1 MVVAS
6 IRERQAHNITKTL
19 ETPSIWYS
27 RGFLEANQGTPF
39 TEHEADM
46 DSNAEI
52 ETAIIFFKA
61 NLNNLETIN
70 VMMELYESSRVFKS
84 DFTIDI
90 YSLNYMCDQYVK
102 TRRNIFIL
110 HFEQFEVWNKNISAG
125 LHIGRT

>member
-1 MVVAS
+1 
-6 IRERQAHNITKTL
+6 
-19 ETPSIWYS
+19 
-27 RGFLEANQGTPF
+27 
-39 TEHEADM
+39 M

-90 YSLNYMCDQYVK
+90 YSLNYMCDQGFYVK
-102 TRRNIFIL
+102 S
-110 HFEQFEVWNKNISAG
+110 QFFA
-125 LHIGRT
+125 

>member
-19 ETPSIWYS
+19 ETPGIWYS

-52 ETAIIFFKA
+52 ETAIIFLKA

-70 VMMELYESSRVFKS
+70 VMMELYESSSVFKS

-90 YSLNYMCDQYVK
+90 YSLNYMCDQLIDIK
-102 TRRNIFIL
+102 
-110 HFEQFEVWNKNISAG
+110 Q
-125 LHIGRT
+125 